1 MFNVRKSKQ
10 TKSICSVAAFYCKCV
25 TTFQGWPK
33 NPNPKK
39 TAQKNPKKPSQKNP
53 QKTVFLGF
61 FENSPKI
68 IQKKA
73 KNPIKPNKTP

>member
-1 MFNVRKSKQ
+1 MNTFNIKANLHWNWQQYVDKCSIVRRDGQ
-10 TKSICSVAAFYCKCV
+10 
-25 TTFQGWPK
+25 K
-33 NPNPKK
+33 NPTQKNPPKK
-39 TAQKNPKKPSQKNP
+39 TQKSPVKKTHQKR
-53 QKTVFLGF
+53 VFLGF